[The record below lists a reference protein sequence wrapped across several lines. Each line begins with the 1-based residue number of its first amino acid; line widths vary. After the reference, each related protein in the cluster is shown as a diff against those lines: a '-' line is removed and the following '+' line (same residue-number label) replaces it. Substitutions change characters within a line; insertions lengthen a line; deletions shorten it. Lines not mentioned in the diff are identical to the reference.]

1 MEGAGTAPKGAAF
14 FDLDDTLLDVNSG
27 ASHASDARLAHS
39 TSIGWLWLQHE
50 WALGRISASQIL
62 HAVFCLV
69 LYALGYVENLDAAL
83 ETAVSYYANTDA
95 GELRSQTEAWFAES
109 VFPRTRPRAVLAVAE
124 HKASGERVVLA
135 SSTTQFAAECARVAY
150 GLDDAVF
157 TSLEVK
163 EGRLTGRIASLAFG
177 RQKAARVREWA
188 SANGYS
194 VSRSMRWT
202 LQLAYASLL
211 MFSPQLRESAFY
223 SDSFAD
229 RQLLS
234 EVGRPVCVNP
244 DRRLRKLA
252 AQRGWRVVDWGKSA
266 AVPSWRF
273 F

>member
-1 MEGAGTAPKGAAF
+1 MEGVEIAPKGAGPKGAEPKGAVF
-14 FDLDDTLLDVNSG
+14 FDLDDTLLDVNS
-27 ASHASDARLAHS
+27 
-39 TSIGWLWLQHE
+39 GWLWLQHE

-95 GELRSQTEAWFAES
+95 GELRSQTEAWFAQS
-109 VFPRTRPRAVLAVAE
+109 VFPRTRPRALLAVAE

-188 SANGYS
+188 STNGYS
-194 VSRSMRWT
+194 VSRCGGLCSSLTLPYSHSPHSCARAPSTPTPLRTASCCRRWG
-202 LQLAYASLL
+202 APCASTRTGGCAS
-211 MFSPQLRESAFY
+211 SPRSEAGEWLIGARVQPFQAGAS
-223 SDSFAD
+223 SD
-229 RQLLS
+229 
-234 EVGRPVCVNP
+234 E
-244 DRRLRKLA
+244 RLCK
-252 AQRGWRVVDWGKSA
+252 
-266 AVPSWRF
+266 
-273 F
+273 